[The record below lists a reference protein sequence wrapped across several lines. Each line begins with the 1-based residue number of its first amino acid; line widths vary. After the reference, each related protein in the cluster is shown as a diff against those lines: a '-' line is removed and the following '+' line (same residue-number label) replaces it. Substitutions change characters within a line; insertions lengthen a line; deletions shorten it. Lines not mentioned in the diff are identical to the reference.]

1 MFILSDKSVF
11 EQLSLTWQF
20 ALTYCMSM
28 SFFLHVGRL
37 DIPQGSVA
45 TCLSW
50 GEIFIKRLHYKF
62 TTEFN
67 GEKN

>member
-1 MFILSDKSVF
+1 MAVCFNLLHEHVI
-11 EQLSLTWQF
+11 
-20 ALTYCMSM
+20 
-28 SFFLHVGRL
+28 FLHVGRL

-67 GEKN
+67 AEKN